1 MGSAPPSSF
10 MGGFLSGS
18 LGSGG
23 PSHPTGPTASPPEP
37 AFCGPHSGTSQIW
50 FSHSHEG
57 EWAPG
62 RGWAVGLGWPKAV
75 MCCPV
80 QWSRPSSA
88 HVYGIQTPLGQQLL
102 GDGVGLATVMPLDAL
117 GIHRDWAQTPQL
129 GFRVAREAR
138 AGLQHSS

>member
-23 PSHPTGPTASPPEP
+23 PSHPAGPAASPPEP

-62 RGWAVGLGWPKAV
+62 WGWLWVWGGRRQSWLGPVPVVTFYQCRVSGIRTPWVSGFWV
-75 MCCPV
+75 M
-80 QWSRPSSA
+80 R
-88 HVYGIQTPLGQQLL
+88 
-102 GDGVGLATVMPLDAL
+102 VGLATVVPQNTL
-117 GIHRDWAQTPQL
+117 GIHR
-129 GFRVAREAR
+129 ER
-138 AGLQHSS
+138 A

>member
-1 MGSAPPSSF
+1 MGSGPPSSF

-23 PSHPTGPTASPPEP
+23 PSHPAGPTASPPEP

-62 RGWAVGLGWPKAV
+62 RGWAVGPGWPETFMAL
-75 MCCPV
+75 
-80 QWSRPSSA
+80 PSASGHVVPSA
-88 HVYGIQTPLGQQLL
+88 HVYGIQTPWVSSFCVMR
-102 GDGVGLATVMPLDAL
+102 VGLATIVPQNAPQ
-117 GIHRDWAQTPQL
+117 GIHRDQA
-129 GFRVAREAR
+129 
-138 AGLQHSS
+138 